1 LSPHGVHLYND
12 SVGAETV
19 VGRLVPRT
27 ILPKAKCGALRGGTD
42 CSYGLHHNCNVALR
56 RQTPHNA
63 TEQQAQI
70 QGAAIFRC
78 PLFTA
83 LLFHALCGAQRSSA
97 SLPTDGAERALDF
110 SRTMRYNS
118 GTRTPRSRYHII
130 GKTGKKPT
138 KYKEITRNTTFV
150 KFHRTVAY
158 KLFKSPHSIKDPHQ
172 KVWIFYGGV
181 RGICLHFC
189 RWQKLRLRSV
199 KPSRATVHR
208 TVAYKLFK
216 SPPQHKRS
224 TPKGVDL
231 LWRSERD
238 LNFGEF
244 QLPLT
249 KVICLLQNTA
259 ETRTFSSHF

>member
-1 LSPHGVHLYND
+1 MSPHGVHLYND

-158 KLFKSPHSIKDPHQ
+158 KLFKSP
-172 KVWIFYGGV
+172 
-181 RGICLHFC
+181 
-189 RWQKLRLRSV
+189 
-199 KPSRATVHR
+199 
-208 TVAYKLFK
+208 
-216 SPPQHKRS
+216 PQHKRS